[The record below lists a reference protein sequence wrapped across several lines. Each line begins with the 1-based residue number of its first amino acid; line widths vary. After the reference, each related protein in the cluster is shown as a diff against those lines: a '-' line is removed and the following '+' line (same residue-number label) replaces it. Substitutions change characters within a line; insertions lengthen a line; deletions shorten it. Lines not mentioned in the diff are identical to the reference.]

1 MPNASTSF
9 FGWVAFL
16 LEKYG
21 MLFLRGTGMTLLI
34 ALTGTAL
41 GFALGLLVAI
51 IRTIALPEKKKTG
64 SNVGVILRRGLLRL
78 AQLLMNVYIQVFRG
92 TPMIVQ
98 AVVIYYG
105 AQYAG
110 VYMDTTF
117 AAIFII
123 SINTGAY
130 MAEIIRGGIVSV
142 DKGQFE
148 AAHAIG
154 MTHWQTMTTVVLPQA
169 IRNILPSVGNELI
182 VNIKD
187 SSVLNV
193 ISVSELFFQAKSAA
207 GTYYRYFEVYFI
219 IAVIY
224 LILTLSVSA
233 ILRAVEKKM
242 DGPDNYVIH
251 GSQSD
256 SRADIKVSVENEKEA
271 VKRWKGEVTC
281 IIGSSGSGKSTLLR
295 CINLLETPDEGQILY
310 HGEDILSGAVNM
322 PRYHAK
328 VGMVFQQFNLFGNMD
343 VLNNC
348 VTGQMKVLHRTREES
363 VENAMKYLEKVGMS
377 AYINAK
383 PRQLSGGQKQRV
395 AIARALAMD
404 PEVILFDEPTSA
416 LDPEMVGEVLSVMQK
431 LAQEGLTMLV
441 VTHEMGFARAVA
453 SEVVFMDQGVICEHG
468 DPKDVL
474 GAPKTE
480 RLKAFLASM
489 L

>member
-1 MPNASTSF
+1 MPTASTSF

-16 LEKYG
+16 LQKYG

-34 ALTGTAL
+34 ALTGTIF
-41 GFALGLLVAI
+41 GFLIGLLVAI
-51 IRTIALPEKKKTG
+51 VRATSPMPSLGRKSAAAAVRDALLKA
-64 SNVGVILRRGLLRL
+64 V
-78 AQLLMNVYIQVFRG
+78 QLLLGAYIQVFRG

-110 VYMDTTF
+110 MYMDTTF

-130 MAEIIRGGIVSV
+130 MAEIIRGGVISI

-207 GTYYRYFEVYFI
+207 GAYYRYFEVYFI

-224 LILTLSVSA
+224 LILTLTVSR
-233 ILRAVEKKM
+233 ILRFIERKM

-256 SRADIKVSVENEKEA
+256 SRAEIVVSRENAEEVE
-271 VKRWKGEVTC
+271 KRW
-281 IIGSSGSGKSTLLR
+281 
-295 CINLLETPDEGQILY
+295 NP
-310 HGEDILSGAVNM
+310 
-322 PRYHAK
+322 
-328 VGMVFQQFNLFGNMD
+328 
-343 VLNNC
+343 
-348 VTGQMKVLHRTREES
+348 
-363 VENAMKYLEKVGMS
+363 
-377 AYINAK
+377 
-383 PRQLSGGQKQRV
+383 
-395 AIARALAMD
+395 
-404 PEVILFDEPTSA
+404 
-416 LDPEMVGEVLSVMQK
+416 
-431 LAQEGLTMLV
+431 
-441 VTHEMGFARAVA
+441 
-453 SEVVFMDQGVICEHG
+453 
-468 DPKDVL
+468 
-474 GAPKTE
+474 
-480 RLKAFLASM
+480 
-489 L
+489 

>member
-1 MPNASTSF
+1 MPTASTSF

-16 LEKYG
+16 LQKYG

-34 ALTGTAL
+34 ALTGTVF
-41 GFALGLLVAI
+41 GFIIGLLVAI
-51 IRTIALPEKKKTG
+51 VRATSPMPSLGRKSAAAAVRDALLKA
-64 SNVGVILRRGLLRL
+64 V
-78 AQLLMNVYIQVFRG
+78 QLLLGAYIQVFRG

-130 MAEIIRGGIVSV
+130 MAEIIRGGVISI

-207 GTYYRYFEVYFI
+207 GAYYRYFEVYFI

-224 LILTLSVSA
+224 LILTLTVSR
-233 ILRAVEKKM
+233 ILRFIERKM

-256 SRADIKVSVENEKEA
+256 SRAEIVVSRENAEEVE
-271 VKRWKGEVTC
+271 KRW
-281 IIGSSGSGKSTLLR
+281 
-295 CINLLETPDEGQILY
+295 NP
-310 HGEDILSGAVNM
+310 
-322 PRYHAK
+322 
-328 VGMVFQQFNLFGNMD
+328 
-343 VLNNC
+343 
-348 VTGQMKVLHRTREES
+348 
-363 VENAMKYLEKVGMS
+363 
-377 AYINAK
+377 
-383 PRQLSGGQKQRV
+383 
-395 AIARALAMD
+395 
-404 PEVILFDEPTSA
+404 
-416 LDPEMVGEVLSVMQK
+416 
-431 LAQEGLTMLV
+431 
-441 VTHEMGFARAVA
+441 
-453 SEVVFMDQGVICEHG
+453 
-468 DPKDVL
+468 
-474 GAPKTE
+474 
-480 RLKAFLASM
+480 
-489 L
+489 

>member
-1 MPNASTSF
+1 MPTASTSF

-16 LEKYG
+16 LQKYG

-34 ALTGTAL
+34 ALTGTIF
-41 GFALGLLVAI
+41 GFVIGLLVAI
-51 IRTIALPEKKKTG
+51 VRATSPMPTLGRRSAAAAVRDALLKA
-64 SNVGVILRRGLLRL
+64 
-78 AQLLMNVYIQVFRG
+78 AQLLLGAYIQVFRG

-110 VYMDTTF
+110 MYMDTTF

-130 MAEIIRGGIVSV
+130 MAEIIRGGVISI

-207 GTYYRYFEVYFI
+207 GAYYRYFEVYFI

-224 LILTLSVSA
+224 LILTLTVSR
-233 ILRAVEKKM
+233 ILRFIERRM

-256 SRADIKVSVENEKEA
+256 SRAEIVVSVENEKEA
-271 VKRWKGEVTC
+271 TKGWK
-281 IIGSSGSGKSTLLR
+281 
-295 CINLLETPDEGQILY
+295 
-310 HGEDILSGAVNM
+310 A
-322 PRYHAK
+322 
-328 VGMVFQQFNLFGNMD
+328 
-343 VLNNC
+343 
-348 VTGQMKVLHRTREES
+348 
-363 VENAMKYLEKVGMS
+363 
-377 AYINAK
+377 
-383 PRQLSGGQKQRV
+383 
-395 AIARALAMD
+395 
-404 PEVILFDEPTSA
+404 
-416 LDPEMVGEVLSVMQK
+416 
-431 LAQEGLTMLV
+431 
-441 VTHEMGFARAVA
+441 
-453 SEVVFMDQGVICEHG
+453 
-468 DPKDVL
+468 
-474 GAPKTE
+474 
-480 RLKAFLASM
+480 
-489 L
+489 

>member
-1 MPNASTSF
+1 MPTASTSF

-16 LEKYG
+16 LQKYG
-21 MLFLRGTGMTLLI
+21 MLFLRGTGMTLLV
-34 ALTGTAL
+34 ALTGTAF
-41 GFALGLLVAI
+41 GFIIGLLVAI
-51 IRTIALPEKKKTG
+51 VRATSPMTAHGHRTAAAAVRSALLKA
-64 SNVGVILRRGLLRL
+64 V
-78 AQLLMNVYIQVFRG
+78 QLLLAAYIQVFRG

-110 VYMDTTF
+110 VFMDTTF

-130 MAEIIRGGIVSV
+130 MAEIIRGGIISV

-207 GTYYRYFEVYFI
+207 GAYYRYFEVYFI

-224 LILTLSVSA
+224 LILTLTVSR
-233 ILRAVEKKM
+233 ILRFIEQKM

-256 SRADIKVSVENEKEA
+256 SRAEIVVSRENAEEVE
-271 VKRWKGEVTC
+271 KRW
-281 IIGSSGSGKSTLLR
+281 
-295 CINLLETPDEGQILY
+295 NQ
-310 HGEDILSGAVNM
+310 
-322 PRYHAK
+322 
-328 VGMVFQQFNLFGNMD
+328 
-343 VLNNC
+343 
-348 VTGQMKVLHRTREES
+348 
-363 VENAMKYLEKVGMS
+363 
-377 AYINAK
+377 
-383 PRQLSGGQKQRV
+383 
-395 AIARALAMD
+395 
-404 PEVILFDEPTSA
+404 
-416 LDPEMVGEVLSVMQK
+416 
-431 LAQEGLTMLV
+431 
-441 VTHEMGFARAVA
+441 
-453 SEVVFMDQGVICEHG
+453 
-468 DPKDVL
+468 
-474 GAPKTE
+474 
-480 RLKAFLASM
+480 
-489 L
+489 

>member
-1 MPNASTSF
+1 MPTASTSF

-16 LEKYG
+16 LQKYG
-21 MLFLRGTGMTLLI
+21 MLFLRGTGMTLLV
-34 ALTGTAL
+34 ALTGTAF
-41 GFALGLLVAI
+41 GFIIGLLVAI
-51 IRTIALPEKKKTG
+51 VRATSPMPTLG
-64 SNVGVILRRGLLRL
+64 RRSAAAAVRGTLLK
-78 AQLLMNVYIQVFRG
+78 AVQLLLAAYIQVFRG

-110 VYMDTTF
+110 VFMDTTF

-130 MAEIIRGGIVSV
+130 MAEIIRGGIFSV

-207 GTYYRYFEVYFI
+207 GAYYRYFEVYFI

-224 LILTLSVSA
+224 LILTLTVSR
-233 ILRAVEKKM
+233 ILRYIEQKM

-256 SRADIKVSVENEKEA
+256 SRAEIVVSRENAEEVE
-271 VKRWKGEVTC
+271 KRW
-281 IIGSSGSGKSTLLR
+281 
-295 CINLLETPDEGQILY
+295 NQ
-310 HGEDILSGAVNM
+310 
-322 PRYHAK
+322 
-328 VGMVFQQFNLFGNMD
+328 
-343 VLNNC
+343 
-348 VTGQMKVLHRTREES
+348 
-363 VENAMKYLEKVGMS
+363 
-377 AYINAK
+377 
-383 PRQLSGGQKQRV
+383 
-395 AIARALAMD
+395 
-404 PEVILFDEPTSA
+404 
-416 LDPEMVGEVLSVMQK
+416 
-431 LAQEGLTMLV
+431 
-441 VTHEMGFARAVA
+441 
-453 SEVVFMDQGVICEHG
+453 
-468 DPKDVL
+468 
-474 GAPKTE
+474 
-480 RLKAFLASM
+480 
-489 L
+489 

>member
-1 MPNASTSF
+1 MPTASTSF

-16 LEKYG
+16 LQKYG

-34 ALTGTAL
+34 ALTGTVF
-41 GFALGLLVAI
+41 GFIIGLLVAI
-51 IRTIALPEKKKTG
+51 VRATSPMPSLGRKSAAAAVRDALLKA
-64 SNVGVILRRGLLRL
+64 V
-78 AQLLMNVYIQVFRG
+78 QLLLGAYIQVFRG

-110 VYMDTTF
+110 IYMDTTF

-169 IRNILPSVGNELI
+169 IRNILPSVGNEFI

-207 GTYYRYFEVYFI
+207 GAYYRYFEVYFI
-219 IAVIY
+219 IACIY
-224 LILTLSVSA
+224 LVLTLSVSR
-233 ILRAVEKKM
+233 ILAWVERRM

-256 SRADIKVSVENEKEA
+256 SRAEIVVSVENEKEA
-271 VKRWKGEVTC
+271 TKSWK
-281 IIGSSGSGKSTLLR
+281 
-295 CINLLETPDEGQILY
+295 
-310 HGEDILSGAVNM
+310 A
-322 PRYHAK
+322 
-328 VGMVFQQFNLFGNMD
+328 
-343 VLNNC
+343 
-348 VTGQMKVLHRTREES
+348 
-363 VENAMKYLEKVGMS
+363 
-377 AYINAK
+377 
-383 PRQLSGGQKQRV
+383 
-395 AIARALAMD
+395 
-404 PEVILFDEPTSA
+404 
-416 LDPEMVGEVLSVMQK
+416 
-431 LAQEGLTMLV
+431 
-441 VTHEMGFARAVA
+441 
-453 SEVVFMDQGVICEHG
+453 
-468 DPKDVL
+468 
-474 GAPKTE
+474 
-480 RLKAFLASM
+480 
-489 L
+489 